1 MRALFITLLIALVS
15 FVSAAESVPEELPPL
30 DPAYVGIHG
39 MVLMNQSSSIFA
51 YHLPLYRKPHNVQLL
66 YKLEVKSVA
75 LVQLIRDNDLVT
87 IKPKPFNLQRLMRG
101 EKMAIEADIYMG
113 HFERDGM
120 LVYENMT
127 LNFAKKL
134 YVRKLE
140 NAKPVKAKVLAGE
153 SLESKAVD
161 VKVVDAKVT
170 EDKSS
175 ELQPSSNQQVYDVV
189 SYGKSDRIY
198 IHRLQQA
205 PSFDHLIHIDVD
217 AGCLTTFRTST
228 AVPERTELQYKFL
241 NCGTMKPLYYETEDF
256 KKH

>member
-1 MRALFITLLIALVS
+1 MRALFITLLMTLVS
-15 FVSAAESVPEELPPL
+15 FASAAESVPEELPPL
-30 DPAYVGIHG
+30 DPAYVGVHG

-120 LVYENMT
+120 LVYEDMT

-140 NAKPVKAKVLAGE
+140 SAKPSKVKALVDE
-153 SLESKAVD
+153 SLD
-161 VKVVDAKVT
+161 TKVVDAKAA

-175 ELQPSSNQQVYDVV
+175 ELQPSSNEQVYDVV

-217 AGCLTTFRTST
+217 AGCLPTFRTST
-228 AVPERTELQYKFL
+228 AVPKRTELQYKFL

-256 KKH
+256 KKR